1 MFDFDVTIT
10 PKKTPGDENKVW
22 DFIVIGGGP
31 AGINASLYAKRKGLE
46 TLIISKEMGG
56 QLHNTTDVDN
66 YLGYTRIEGKH
77 LSKHFVDHLSSLE
90 VPIYQDVVVES
101 IIKENKVFA
110 VSLSDETNLKA
121 KTLLVATGG
130 APRKLNIPGE
140 KEFTNKGVSYCTT
153 CDAPFFKDK
162 HVVVAGGGNSAAEAV
177 LDLSYWA
184 KKVTVIHRSQ
194 WRADKILLDQIH
206 QKDNVSIHLET
217 QLLEVIGKNVMT
229 QVRAF
234 DKVNSKEFYLDAD
247 GLFIEIG
254 TIPNNYLLKDLVELN
269 EQGEVLVDTNQ
280 MTSLEGLYA
289 AGDLTMQPYK
299 QIIISAAEGA
309 KAALAATHYIHK
321 KKNKENH
328 NGKTI

>member
-1 MFDFDVTIT
+1 MFDFDLTMP
-10 PKKTPGDENKVW
+10 PKESPVDTKKLW

-31 AGINASLYAKRKGLE
+31 AGINAALYAKRKGLE

-77 LSKHFVDHLSSLE
+77 LSRHFVDHLSSLE
-90 VPIYQDVVVES
+90 VPIYQDVIVEA
-101 IIKENKVFA
+101 IRKEDTLFTI
-110 VSLSDETNLKA
+110 SLSNESMLKA

-140 KEFTNKGVSYCTT
+140 KEFANKGVSYCTT

-206 QKDNVSIHLET
+206 QKDNVSVHLET
-217 QLLEVIGKNVMT
+217 QLLEVIGQNVMT

-234 DKVNSKEFYLDAD
+234 DKANSKEFSLDAD

-254 TIPNNYLLKDLVELN
+254 TIPNNYLLKDLVDLN
-269 EQGEVLVDTNQ
+269 EQGEVMVDANQ

-321 KKNKENH
+321 NTKENH
-328 NGKTI
+328 DGKTI